1 MKTRKAGK
9 WMRKILSLAGA
20 LCMLFAMGPAA
31 SADAAALATAD
42 ISEYFTERDLSGD
55 WEAGE
60 AEEIR
65 LEGSTASSYS
75 ENVKVDGSR
84 ITITGKGVYVLTGT
98 LEEGTV
104 VVDAEEAKV
113 QLVLAGVSISS
124 STDACIRVEN
134 ADKAFITLAEGT
146 ENSLTNSAGFT
157 ADDEV
162 DAVVYALD
170 DLTINGAGSLT
181 IISAE
186 NGISGHDDLKI
197 ASGTL
202 NVTAANHA
210 LDANDSVRIAGG
222 ALSLTAGQDG
232 IHVSSSEE
240 ADKGYVLIFDGS
252 LSISAGDDG
261 IHAGSDLGIL
271 GGTIRVEKSYE
282 GLEGNTITIGGGEIY
297 VRASDDG
304 LNAAGGNDGS
314 GWGRFDE
321 FSAQEGVE
329 IRISGGV
336 VTVNADGDGI
346 DSNGNLIVTGGT
358 VTVSGPTNSGNGAL
372 DYNGTAVITGGT
384 FVAAGAAGMD
394 QSFTSGSTQAA
405 LLTYMNGSAGT
416 LTVTDAAGNV
426 VITAELE
433 KSWQSLVISSP
444 DLTVGSSYTLRSGSV
459 TATANLTS
467 QLTGSAQGM
476 GGFGGG
482 MGGFGGGMGG
492 GRGGMGRGG
501 WTGQSGQNGQ
511 NDQSGQSGQNG
522 QNEQNGQNGQN
533 GFGGGRGGM
542 GGGRGGW

>member
-1 MKTRKAGK
+1 MKTRK
-9 WMRKILSLAGA
+9 WIRKMISLAGA
-20 LCMLFAMGPAA
+20 LSMLFAVCPAA
-31 SADAAALATAD
+31 SADTAALASAE
-42 ISEYFTERDLSGD
+42 ISEYFTERDLAGT

-60 AEEIR
+60 AVEIT
-65 LEGSTASSYS
+65 LQGNTAAADS
-75 ENVKVDGSR
+75 ELVTVDGSR
-84 ITITGKGVYVLTGT
+84 ITITGKGVYVLTGI

-113 QLVLAGVSISS
+113 QLVLAGVSISG

-157 ADDEV
+157 ADEDV
-162 DAVVYALD
+162 DAVIYALD

-181 IISAE
+181 VVSAE

-210 LDANDSVRIAGG
+210 LDANDSLRIAGG
-222 ALSLTAGQDG
+222 TLSLTAGQDG
-232 IHVSSSEE
+232 IHVSEAKEE
-240 ADKGYVLIFDGS
+240 GKGYALIFGGS
-252 LSISAGDDG
+252 LTISAGDDG

-271 GGTIRVEKSYE
+271 GGTVRVEKSYE

-314 GWGRFDE
+314 GMGWFDE

-329 IRISGGV
+329 ILISGGTL
-336 VTVNADGDGI
+336 TVNADGDGI
-346 DSNGNLIVTGGT
+346 DSNGNLTVTGGT
-358 VTVSGPTNSGNGAL
+358 VVVSGPTNSANGAL

-384 FVAAGAAGMD
+384 FVAAGAAGMAM
-394 QSFTSGSTQAA
+394 SFTSGSTQAA
-405 LLTYMNGSAGT
+405 LLTAVNGSAGT
-416 LTVTDAAGNV
+416 LTVTDETGST
-426 VITAELE
+426 ILTAELE
-433 KSWQSLVISSP
+433 KSYQSLLISSP
-444 DLTVGSSYTLRSGSV
+444 KMTVGSSYTLKSGSASV
-459 TATANLTS
+459 TASLTS
-467 QLTGSAQGM
+467 TISGGAQ
-476 GGFGGG
+476 G

-501 WTGQSGQNGQ
+501 WNDQNGQNAQNGQNGQ
-511 NDQSGQSGQNG
+511 NDQSGQ
-522 QNEQNGQNGQN
+522 N
-533 GFGGGRGGM
+533 GFGGPGGP
-542 GGGRGGW
+542 GGFDGDRGGW